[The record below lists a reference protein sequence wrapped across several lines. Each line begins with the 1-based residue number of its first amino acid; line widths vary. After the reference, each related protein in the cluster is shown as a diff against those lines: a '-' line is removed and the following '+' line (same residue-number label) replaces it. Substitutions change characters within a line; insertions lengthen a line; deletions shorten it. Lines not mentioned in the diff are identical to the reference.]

1 MMKHLHSKHHKQP
14 AVLCLGYFMTVL
26 ALILLSNAQFTTD
39 HDADVFPDLYEASVQ
54 ELQDGMDAGHFTS
67 VDLVEVG

>member
-1 MMKHLHSKHHKQP
+1 
-14 AVLCLGYFMTVL
+14 MTVL